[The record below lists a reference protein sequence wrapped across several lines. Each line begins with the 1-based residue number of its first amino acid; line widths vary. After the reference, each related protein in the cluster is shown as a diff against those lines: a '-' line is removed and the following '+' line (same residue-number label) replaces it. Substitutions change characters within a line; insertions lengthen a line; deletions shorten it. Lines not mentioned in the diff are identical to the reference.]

1 MKGKTHGTIGLLT
14 SIEVSLLSS
23 QTINPL
29 NLLVALIFS
38 LLPDIDEPD
47 SLISK
52 YIISRQIT
60 KNLHRIIL
68 YAGNLLGFY
77 LVYSFTHKLSFIFI
91 FCMISTFILEKLVN
105 QKRIRRISLSFM
117 LILTSAIFYYYN
129 FGWFFIAIP
138 LILSPIPW
146 LGHRNI
152 THSITS
158 VIILY
163 YLLTFTEMPS
173 TIIIHA
179 VAGYSSHLIGDFLTK
194 QGIPLFYPFSK
205 KRYGLRIMSTGSKM
219 GNFVELLIIVLVF
232 ITIYLTYKYLPILKI
247 N

>member
-60 KNLHRIIL
+60 KNIQRIIL

-117 LILTSAIFYYYN
+117 LILTSAIFYYYS
-129 FGWFFIAIP
+129 FRWFFIAIP

-163 YLLTFTEMPS
+163 YLLTFTEMPI
-173 TIIIHA
+173 TIIIHSI
-179 VAGYSSHLIGDFLTK
+179 AGYSSHLIGDFLTK
-194 QGIPLFYPFSK
+194 QGIPLFYPFFK
-205 KRYGLRIMSTGSKM
+205 KRYAIRIMSTGSKM
-219 GNFVELLIIVLVF
+219 GNFVELLIIVIIV
-232 ITIYLTYKYLPILKI
+232 IIIYITYKYLPI
-247 N
+247 